1 MMMMM
6 MMMMMMSFS
15 RLLCQPDALPC
26 DCPFSFLEL
35 SSEDSTR
42 DEALDDLTQLNS
54 LPDSSR
60 KQGVTHIPVTS
71 DQVLQS
77 DGEERFKWMHAGRKE
92 PDNLLGTNTVESIS
106 SATKEKIKAAAK
118 AAEEVHRAPI
128 QGGLYH

>member
-1 MMMMM
+1 MLY
-6 MMMMMMSFS
+6 
-15 RLLCQPDALPC
+15 LLIVHSLY
-26 DCPFSFLEL
+26 L

-77 DGEERFKWMHAGRKE
+77 DGEEQLKCM
-92 PDNLLGTNTVESIS
+92 L
-106 SATKEKIKAAAK
+106 AA
-118 AAEEVHRAPI
+118 RSWTMS
-128 QGGLYH
+128 